1 MLLGLAALGALSR
14 MGDVVP
20 DPSDDSSSTIDIGNP
35 SDYFP
40 PTAVSAWDGSFPSGR
55 IVVDFGFK
63 GCYYCRKFSPVIDSL
78 SADYRSRIFSVDIN
92 QDKGLEQKYGDGA
105 YPMQIIFQ
113 DGVEVDRHHGPQ
125 DASTV
130 MGWLDALSS
139 PTARAAAPVS
149 TPTYPA
155 PATVTAPSSEWGS
168 PPDSTGGWT
177 PVVWDG
183 GVPGGTSGPAWK
195 KGNVFISAGGVSGS
209 YGMTPAAAATPAV
222 EDSMVTS
229 PASSASRFPFPT
241 SGGDAPAAS
250 GNVAATVNTAA
261 GPGTWD
267 YILQHGNPTWQAVVW
282 NGQHAFKRK
291 GKNQFSLTMSGLGAY
306 SKHRRMRG
314 LSLGALK
321 TVSVPSY
328 TTKSDG
334 SIVRSGSGGS
344 GGGISIESAGMILGG
359 VAGLGIIGY
368 VLYKTLK

>member
-35 SDYFP
+35 TRVSDSDIDAFLAGSGNRMVEITGLSFCP
-40 PTAVSAWDGSFPSGR
+40 PCRRMVGTISQLEKDNPGQIMTVAVETYDG
-55 IVVDFGFK
+55 
-63 GCYYCRKFSPVIDSL
+63 
-78 SADYRSRIFSVDIN
+78 
-92 QDKGLEQKYGDGA
+92 KYGGTVPH
-105 YPMQIIFQ
+105 YIFNN
-113 DGVEVDRHHGPQ
+113 GSGEHYGYVEY
-125 DASTV
+125 STIA
-130 MGWLDALSS
+130 GWLSGGSA
-139 PTARAAAPVS
+139 PATQATAPVS
-149 TPTYPA
+149 TPPYQA

-168 PPDSTGGWT
+168 PPA
-177 PVVWDG
+177 P
-183 GVPGGTSGPAWK
+183 
-195 KGNVFISAGGVSGS
+195 
-209 YGMTPAAAATPAV
+209 GMTPVTLDGKPVWVKYSGGQPDFNTAVPAGSTPASGPYLPTPAADATPS
-222 EDSMVTS
+222 DSMVTS

-267 YILQHGNPTWQAVVW
+267 YVLQHGNPTWQAVIW

-291 GKNQFSLTMSGLGAY
+291 GKNQFSLTMNGLGAY